1 MEKES
6 NKSKPLKCLSNSDKK
21 AYVIPTN
28 KWLQPIKPLITNSSD
43 AQQILARM
51 VDKEDVLVRVT
62 LNSNNKLGIIN
73 KLLQSIP
80 NFPLVYCTIIC
91 NESTDILDAD
101 YIING
106 KPAKGFCRGKLDD
119 ELVTLEVMKYYKANK
134 LDKLL
139 KQKIPLDAMKNL
151 LNQALCAQL
160 LAFQAYGFV
169 HNDININNFIIEEQQ
184 TLFEYKYDFGKEIG
198 FKSVKGKINFKVYVI
213 DFGYAELLNPDL
225 RSQYIPDYWIH
236 TGYEHMPKHTNP
248 KYYIKKADTLPNSLF
263 ETIKQFLKLCPNFN
277 ENLEKINKIQVQQN
291 QILDY
296 YNFYFNKS
304 YSTMCRHTNDFN
316 RFMLKELHP
325 AIAMCNEYYQVLFG
339 EPLTT
344 IDFAKYE

>member
-62 LNSNNKLGIIN
+62 SNSNGKLKIIN
-73 KLLQSIP
+73 KQLQSIS
-80 NFPLVYCTIIC
+80 NFPLVYCTIEC
-91 NESTDILDAD
+91 NESTDILDTD

-106 KPAKGFCRGKLDD
+106 KPAKGFCNGKSSDGY
-119 ELVTLEVMKYYKANK
+119 VTLEVMKYYKANK

-139 KQKIPLDAMKNL
+139 KQKISLDAMKNL

-184 TLFEYKYDFGKEIG
+184 TMFEYKYDFGNNIG

-213 DFGYAELLNPDL
+213 DFGQAELLNPEL
-225 RSQYIPDYWIH
+225 RSQYIPDYWINSI
-236 TGYEHMPKHTNP
+236 YQSAPKLTNP

-263 ETIKQFLKLCPNFN
+263 ETIKEFLNLCPNYS
-277 ENLEKINKIQVQQN
+277 ENLDKINKIQVQQN

-296 YNFYFNKS
+296 YNYYFNKS
-304 YSTMCRHTNDFN
+304 YSTMSRHTNDFKKFVN
-316 RFMLKELHP
+316 RTTHDSI
-325 AIAMCNEYYQVLFG
+325 AICNEYYQVLFG